1 MFYEKDV
8 LKNFLK
14 LTRKTTALESIFNK
28 VSNLQLISKETSAQL
43 FYCEFI
49 EIVRNTYF
57 IEHLRKAASSF
68 IRSPAPQSV

>member
-1 MFYEKDV
+1 M
-8 LKNFLK
+8 
-14 LTRKTTALESIFNK
+14 LESIFNK

-68 IRSPAPQSV
+68 IRNPAPQSV